1 MRETRRDEEEVALGR
16 IGEVVESASHRLTA
30 QCYRL
35 YDSPPLGAFVRTGSS
50 LVPLSGAD
58 GANETSATYAVVCGV
73 STQSLDLARRP
84 VVARGE
90 EMVSEEDVYRANPQ
104 LERLLCTRF
113 EALIVGH
120 ADGASFH
127 HYLPALPPRVHAF
140 VYPCTPEEVGRFT
153 GCLDFLYLL
162 ANTSP
167 VGRGITDEVI
177 AACLRQV
184 SMQVEDPR
192 SFLLRAG
199 KSLAA
204 HLADDLPR
212 LNAILKRLSQ

>member
-1 MRETRRDEEEVALGR
+1 METRRNQREVTLAR
-16 IGEVVESASHRLTA
+16 IGEVVESASHRYTA

-35 YDSPPLGAFVRTGSS
+35 YQSPALGAFVRTGSF
-50 LVPLSGAD
+50 LVSPSGTD
-58 GANETSATYAVVCGV
+58 GGNETSATYAVVCGV
-73 STQSLDLARRP
+73 STQALDPARP

-90 EMVSEEDVYRANPQ
+90 EAGSEEEVYRANPQ

-120 ADGASFH
+120 ADSASFH
-127 HYLPALPPRVHAF
+127 HYLPGLPPRVHAF
-140 VYPCTPEEVGRFT
+140 VYPCTPEDVEQFT

-162 ANTSP
+162 TNSSP

-184 SMQVEDPR
+184 SIQVEDPL

-199 KSLAA
+199 KSLAV
-204 HLADDLPR
+204 HLAEDLPR
-212 LNAILKRLSQ
+212 LNSILGRLSQ